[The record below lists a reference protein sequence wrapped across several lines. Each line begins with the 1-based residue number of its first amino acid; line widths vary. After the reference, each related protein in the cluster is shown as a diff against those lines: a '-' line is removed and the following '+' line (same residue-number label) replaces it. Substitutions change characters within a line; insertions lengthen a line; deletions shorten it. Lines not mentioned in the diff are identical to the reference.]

1 MSKAQF
7 TAVDLHGKRLHFV
20 GIGGISMS
28 SLAMI
33 AKKRGAAVTGSD
45 STRSRITAALE
56 SAGITVYYGHAAENV
71 APDTTAVVHTAAVHA
86 DNPELHR
93 AAELG
98 ITCLTRAEF
107 FGRLMRPYPVRIGI
121 AGTHGKSTTTSMAA
135 LISLDSQLDP
145 TIVCGAELDEIGGTF
160 RIGEGG
166 TIIFEACEYTD
177 SFLSFCPTCAIVL
190 NVELEHV
197 DYFKGLAQITE
208 SFHRFISLADTAV
221 VCADSAQAMRAA
233 EGYRGRLITYSA
245 LSPTPGAGADIH
257 YYAAEIAHEGSSSSF
272 SLRRRDGLNDEKL
285 CDVRLRIPGMH
296 NISDA
301 VAAAAACLECGAS
314 PAAVESGLDRFHGAK
329 RRFEMRG
336 KTAGG
341 AEVYDDYAHHPTEIK
356 ATLDAAR
363 TLGKRVWCVFQPHTY
378 TRTFGLFRELSESF
392 GNADRVIVT
401 DIYSAGREENE
412 SGITPEK
419 LAAAIPGAVCL
430 RRGED
435 FSEIADYI
443 LKNTDENDVIFV
455 MGAGDVIRLSALLVD
470 H

>member
-7 TAVDLHGKRLHFV
+7 TAVDLHGKKLHFV

-33 AKKRGAAVTGSD
+33 ARKRGAAVTGSD
-45 STRSRITAALE
+45 STRSRITKSLE
-56 SAGITVYYGHAAENV
+56 DAGITVYYGHSADNV

-86 DNPELHR
+86 DNPELRR

-98 ITCLTRAEF
+98 ITSMTRAEF
-107 FGRLMRPYPVRIGI
+107 FGRLMRPYHTRIGI

-145 TIVCGAELDEIGGTF
+145 TIVCGAELDELGGTY

-177 SFLSFCPTCAIVL
+177 SFLSFCPTCAVVL

-197 DYFKGLAQITE
+197 DYFKDLAQITE

-221 VCADSAQAMRAA
+221 VCADSAQAMRAT
-233 EGYRGRLITYSA
+233 EGYIGRLITYSA
-245 LSPTPGAGADIH
+245 ISPTPGAGADTH
-257 YYAAEIAHEGSSSSF
+257 YYAAAITHEGSSSSF
-272 SLRRRDGLNDEKL
+272 TLRRRNGLSDEKI
-285 CDVRLRIPGMH
+285 CDITLNIPGMH

-301 VAAAAACLECGAS
+301 VAAACLECGAS
-314 PAAVESGLDRFHGAK
+314 PEAVESGLDRFHGAK
-329 RRFEMRG
+329 RRFELRG
-336 KTAGG
+336 KTAAG

-356 ATLDAAR
+356 ATLEAAR
-363 TLGKRVWCVFQPHTY
+363 ALGKQIWCVFQPHTY
-378 TRTFGLFRELSESF
+378 TRTFGLFRELSEAF

-419 LAAAIPGAVCL
+419 LAAAIPGAICL
-430 RRGED
+430 SRGED
-435 FSEIADYI
+435 FSGIADYI
-443 LKNTDENDVIFV
+443 LKNTDENDVVFV

-470 H
+470 R

>member
-1 MSKAQF
+1 
-7 TAVDLHGKRLHFV
+7 
-20 GIGGISMS
+20 
-28 SLAMI
+28 
-33 AKKRGAAVTGSD
+33 
-45 STRSRITAALE
+45 
-56 SAGITVYYGHAAENV
+56 
-71 APDTTAVVHTAAVHA
+71 
-86 DNPELHR
+86 
-93 AAELG
+93 
-98 ITCLTRAEF
+98 
-107 FGRLMRPYPVRIGI
+107 MRPYHTRIGI

-145 TIVCGAELDEIGGTF
+145 TIVCGAELDELGGTY

-177 SFLSFCPTCAIVL
+177 SFLSFCPTCAVVL

-197 DYFKGLAQITE
+197 DYFKDLAQITE

-233 EGYRGRLITYSA
+233 EGYIGRLITYSA
-245 LSPTPGAGADIH
+245 ISPTPGAGADTH
-257 YYAAEIAHEGSSSSF
+257 YYAAAITHEGSSSSF
-272 SLRRRDGLNDEKL
+272 TLRRRNGLSDEKI
-285 CDVRLRIPGMH
+285 CDITLNIPGMH

-314 PAAVESGLDRFHGAK
+314 PEAVESGLDRFHGAK
-329 RRFEMRG
+329 RRFELRG
-336 KTAGG
+336 KTAAG

-356 ATLDAAR
+356 ATLEAAR
-363 TLGKRVWCVFQPHTY
+363 ALGKQIWCVFQPHTY
-378 TRTFGLFRELSESF
+378 TRTFGLFRELSEAF

-419 LAAAIPGAVCL
+419 LAAAIPGAICL
-430 RRGED
+430 SRGED
-435 FSEIADYI
+435 FSGIADYI
-443 LKNTDENDVIFV
+443 LKNTDENDVVFV

-470 H
+470 R

>member
-7 TAVDLHGKRLHFV
+7 TAVDLHGKKLHFV

-33 AKKRGAAVTGSD
+33 ARKRGAAVTGSD
-45 STRSRITAALE
+45 STRSRITKSLE
-56 SAGITVYYGHAAENV
+56 DAGITVYYGHSADNV

-86 DNPELHR
+86 DNPELRR

-98 ITCLTRAEF
+98 ITSMTRAEF
-107 FGRLMRPYPVRIGI
+107 FGRLMRPYHTRIGI

-145 TIVCGAELDEIGGTF
+145 TIVCGAELDELGGTY

-166 TIIFEACEYTD
+166 TIIFEACEYT
-177 SFLSFCPTCAIVL
+177 CAVVL

-197 DYFKGLAQITE
+197 DYFKDLAQITE

-221 VCADSAQAMRAA
+221 VCADSAQAMRAT
-233 EGYRGRLITYSA
+233 EGYIGRLITYSA
-245 LSPTPGAGADIH
+245 ISPTPGAGADTH
-257 YYAAEIAHEGSSSSF
+257 YYAAAITHEGSSSSF
-272 SLRRRDGLNDEKL
+272 TLRRRNGLSDEKI
-285 CDVRLRIPGMH
+285 CDITLNIPGMH

-314 PAAVESGLDRFHGAK
+314 PEAVESGLDRFHGAK
-329 RRFEMRG
+329 RRFELRG
-336 KTAGG
+336 KTAAG

-356 ATLDAAR
+356 ATLEAAR
-363 TLGKRVWCVFQPHTY
+363 ALGKQIWCVFQPHTY
-378 TRTFGLFRELSESF
+378 TRTFGLFRELSEAF

-419 LAAAIPGAVCL
+419 LAAAIPGAICL
-430 RRGED
+430 SRGED
-435 FSEIADYI
+435 FSGIADYI
-443 LKNTDENDVIFV
+443 LKNTDENDVVFV

-470 H
+470 R